1 MRWIATCTAREDGPT
16 VTGAMSREHG
26 LASGQAGFTL
36 MELIVV
42 LALIGLAAAVAAPR
56 LGGVRETAALRS
68 AALGL
73 GTQLRAMHAAA
84 LRDNTDQA
92 LTIDVE
98 RRSFWTS
105 ADRRLHPLPP
115 QMAISV
121 WGPGLEKPTPRTV
134 AIRFRPD
141 GSACDAN
148 ILLRQGE
155 RSAMLRV
162 DWLTSATRIAWGP

>member
-1 MRWIATCTAREDGPT
+1 MRWISKWTASEDGLRVPG
-16 VTGAMSREHG
+16 VISRKHG
-26 LASGQAGFTL
+26 QASGQAGFTL

-42 LALIGLAAAVAAPR
+42 LALIGLAVAVAAPR

-73 GTQLRAMHAAA
+73 GSQLRAMHAAA
-84 LRDNTDQA
+84 LRDNADQA

-105 ADRRLHPLPP
+105 VDRRLHPLPP
-115 QMAISV
+115 EMAISV
-121 WGPGLEKPTPRTV
+121 WGSGLEKPTPRTV

-148 ILLRQGE
+148 ILLRQGV